1 MIGAFT
7 GLFRHDLRLALRQ
20 GGDTGLMLGFFVLA
34 VVLFPLGVGPEPAL
48 LQRIGAGIIWVAA
61 LLAALLSL
69 DRLFEADYRDGGLEL
84 LALSEMPLELAV
96 LVKCAAHWVLT
107 GLPLA
112 VVSPL
117 LALFVDLEAT
127 DDPDPGVGP
136 GDRHARVEPDR
147 CRCRCVDPR
156 SAAPGGRAV
165 DPGTAALC
173 AAARLWCGC
182 RRGQRSGHR
191 RARQS
196 ADSRRVEPRCPRP
209 LPLGERCG
217 IASGAGLRFGST
229 TPSVALNSAARSR
242 PGSAM
247 INWLANPARFTRFSA
262 AALPWCGWSAV
273 VVTTAGP
280 FWSLVWSPPA
290 SGSSLR
296 ICSTKIRAGSASV
309 SPHMPFIST
318 RHWAASVSLEAR
330 KGGGCWSASGR

>member
-20 GGDTGLMLGFFVLA
+20 GGDTGLVLGFFVLA

-84 LALSEMPLELAV
+84 LALSELPLELAV
-96 LVKCAAHWVLT
+96 LAKCAAHWVLT

-117 LALFVDLEAT
+117 LALFVDLESTTILTLVLGLAIGT
-127 DDPDPGVGP
+127 PALSLIGAV
-136 GDRHARVEPDR
+136 AA
-147 CRCRCVDPR
+147 VDPR

-173 AAARLWCGC
+173 AATRLWCGC
-182 RRGQRSGHR
+182 CGGQRSGHR

-209 LPLGERCG
+209 LPVGERCG

-229 TPSVALNSAARSR
+229 TPSCAKSSR
-242 PGSAM
+242 
-247 INWLANPARFTRFSA
+247 
-262 AALPWCGWSAV
+262 
-273 VVTTAGP
+273 
-280 FWSLVWSPPA
+280 
-290 SGSSLR
+290 
-296 ICSTKIRAGSASV
+296 
-309 SPHMPFIST
+309 
-318 RHWAASVSLEAR
+318 
-330 KGGGCWSASGR
+330 